1 MEPAAFLRVEIRGA
15 ELGEQRERQQLATG
29 IMPRTILCE
38 KCGVVLNLPA
48 SVNAGK
54 RMKCPKCDHRFA
66 ISEKDASSESTVAG
80 DADADVLSSRDFG
93 KRPPSHESLPVP
105 VGNQN
110 LRKRPPSHDNLPVPV
125 GDQDLRDLFDLPMG
139 TAASIEKSAVSSP
152 KPVVSDAEALF
163 QEPTVRKRK
172 TTGAEARA
180 QARRCVSCG
189 GFVPMGMSICTAC
202 GVDQDTG
209 MRVGLD
215 DDLAPPPPRAATG
228 PPLHIAIIG
237 FLCGLASVLLLV
249 LSLIQSVRGQ
259 AGATQYG
266 WLCLAL
272 VSGFGIYGA
281 IQFFIGRSAKFL
293 MLALTL
299 GVFVD
304 AMALIALPIYQ
315 ATFAAQETVVTK
327 VAKKDTPDSLDDEDL
342 QIVPIKD
349 RLDLQKIEGGLIV
362 ILLYA
367 MLSIY
372 LMSPPVKRYI
382 VRREAMASAPI
393 F

>member
-1 MEPAAFLRVEIRGA
+1 
-15 ELGEQRERQQLATG
+15 
-29 IMPRTILCE
+29 
-38 KCGVVLNLPA
+38 
-48 SVNAGK
+48 
-54 RMKCPKCDHRFA
+54 
-66 ISEKDASSESTVAG
+66 
-80 DADADVLSSRDFG
+80 
-93 KRPPSHESLPVP
+93 LPVP
-105 VGNQN
+105 A
-110 LRKRPPSHDNLPVPV
+110 
-125 GDQDLRDLFDLPMG
+125 GDQDLRDLFDLPLG
-139 TAASIEKSAVSSP
+139 TAASIEKSAAES
-152 KPVVSDAEALF
+152 KQPVVSDAEALF
-163 QEPTVRKRK
+163 QEPKVRRRK
-172 TTGAEARA
+172 ATGAEARA

-189 GFVPMGMSICTAC
+189 GFVPKGMSICTAC

-215 DDLAPPPPRAATG
+215 DDLVPPPPPAATG

-237 FLCGLASVLLLV
+237 FLCGLASLILLV

-272 VSGFGIYGA
+272 VSAFGIYGA
-281 IQFFIGRSAKFL
+281 VQFFIGRSVKYL

-315 ATFAAQETVVTK
+315 ATFADQETIVTK
-327 VAKKDTPDSLDDEDL
+327 VTKRDTPDSLDDEDV
-342 QIVPIKD
+342 QINPVTD

-367 MLSIY
+367 ILSIY
-372 LMSPPVKRYI
+372 LMSPPVKRYFI
-382 VRREAMASAPI
+382 RREAMDSLPI

>member
-1 MEPAAFLRVEIRGA
+1 
-15 ELGEQRERQQLATG
+15 
-29 IMPRTILCE
+29 MPRTILCQ

-48 SVNAGK
+48 AVSAGK
-54 RMKCPKCDHRFA
+54 RMKCPKCGHRFA
-66 ISEKDASSESTVAG
+66 ISEEDASSESTVAG
-80 DADADVLSSRDFG
+80 DTDADLVSSRDFG
-93 KRPPSHESLPVP
+93 KRPPSH
-105 VGNQN
+105 
-110 LRKRPPSHDNLPVPV
+110 DNLPVPA
-125 GDQDLRDLFDLPMG
+125 GDKDLRDLFDLPLG
-139 TAASIEKSAVSSP
+139 TAASIEKSAVSSQ

-163 QEPTVRKRK
+163 QEPTDRKK
-172 TTGAEARA
+172 KSTGAEARA

-189 GFVPMGMSICTAC
+189 GFVPKGMSICTAC

-215 DDLAPPPPRAATG
+215 DDLVPPPPAATG
-228 PPLHIAIIG
+228 PPLHIAITG
-237 FLCGLASVLLLV
+237 FLCGLASLLLLV

-259 AGATQYG
+259 AGPTRYG

-272 VSGFGIYGA
+272 VSAFGIYGA
-281 IQFFIGRSAKFL
+281 VQFFIGRSVKYL

-304 AMALIALPIYQ
+304 AMFLIALPLYQ
-315 ATFAAQETVVTK
+315 AHFPDREPVVTK
-327 VAKKDTPDSLDDEDL
+327 VAKKDTPDSLDHEDV
-342 QIVPIKD
+342 QINPITD
-349 RLDLQKIEGGLIV
+349 RLDRQKIEGGLIV

-372 LMSPPVKRYI
+372 LMSPPVKRYFI
-382 VRREAMASAPI
+382 RREALGSVPI